1 MKLPSLEPESSASAN
16 SATLAYSVFS
26 DLIKIPC
33 FLSKVKSLFKNI
45 FEGLMESKN
54 LCFPV
59 DFGSTKNYFFLCS
72 HPPILHAPPPSKTD
86 FPNIIGTHQQSWW
99 FFRSGQ
105 SPKILATPKGV
116 GTVCHLQK
124 DYSLLPVNGSM
135 YSLIVI
141 WSSI

>member
-1 MKLPSLEPESSASAN
+1 MKLPSLEPESSASAK

-72 HPPILHAPPPSKTD
+72 HPPILHAPPPSETD
-86 FPNIIGTHQQSWW
+86 FPNITKEPVGSSRKPAGSSSAKEITLLRRDDV
-99 FFRSGQ
+99 RSHSHNRRNRPLRNRRCQ
-105 SPKILATPKGV
+105 TPAE
-116 GTVCHLQK
+116 HR
-124 DYSLLPVNGSM
+124 S
-135 YSLIVI
+135 
-141 WSSI
+141 